1 MSEPKTLNENIL
13 KIAGEAS
20 LPKTLQLDKDYEIIL
35 ALSVVSVAQRSR
47 QDGSFDNVI
56 RGKILSGSVLNEGG
70 ESMKFRD
77 RNSNSK
83 KLRNLIY
90 KDWLESRTQ
99 IDTDVY
105 YDIAMNKLLA
115 NWHLVKEFLK
125 NK

>member
-20 LPKTLQLDKDYEIIL
+20 LPKTLELDKDYEIIL